1 MEVLPI
7 APLFNI
13 FDITQDPKLQMFK
26 NDYFKWGDRVADHS
40 LPTEE
45 KIRLS
50 LIADTTSSK
59 SDIES
64 QILSLG

>member
-1 MEVLPI
+1 MEVLPM
-7 APLFNI
+7 APQFNI
-13 FDITQDPKLQMFK
+13 FDITEDPKLQFFK
-26 NDYFKWGDRVADHS
+26 NDYFKWGDKVADHS
-40 LPTEE
+40 LSTEE